1 MNSINTKRTGEVCRL
16 TWEDIDFKN
25 RIINV
30 KYTVYDKPRDEKGR
44 WYIETTEN
52 FYISSTKENKKNVSD
67 IFDKEMNSD
76 IIQDIVKYEIG

>member
-1 MNSINTKRTGEVCRL
+1 MANVTIQKRGKFYQYKEDRRSI
-16 TWEDIDFKN
+16 
-25 RIINV
+25 
-30 KYTVYDKPRDEKGR
+30 
-44 WYIETTEN
+44 WYIEITEN

>member
-1 MNSINTKRTGEVCRL
+1 MAE
-16 TWEDIDFKN
+16 
-25 RIINV
+25 
-30 KYTVYDKPRDEKGR
+30 
-44 WYIETTEN
+44 